1 MKRKILLLVLMFG
14 IMPIVYADTGAV
26 YTTTN
31 NPAGNN
37 IIRYDRGTDG
47 ILTFSGTF
55 PTNGLGSGVSL
66 GNQGGLVL
74 SDDDR
79 TLLSVN
85 AGSNEISV
93 FDVRSDGLILTDKV
107 SSGGIRPISITI
119 HKNLVYVLNAG
130 GIGNITGFHLSNDG
144 KLSAISGSTRL
155 LSNPS
160 PAPAEIAF
168 NPNGDML
175 VVTEKATNMIDTYA
189 VDDSGLV
196 NGPSIHPSNGPTP
209 FGFAFDKRGILIV
222 SEAPISSLSSYSVD
236 DIGFLTTISKSI
248 PDFEG
253 AACWVAITKNGK
265 FVYTANAGTNSIS
278 SYGISTEG
286 VLTLLGQKAG
296 ITSAGPFDLAITKNS
311 KFLYDLHSGGIT
323 GFQIGADGRLSKV
336 TEITGLTGAINGL
349 AAS

>member
-14 IMPIVYADTGAV
+14 IIPIVYADTGAV

-47 ILTFSGTF
+47 ILTFSGMF

-74 SDDDR
+74 SDDGS

-85 AGSNEISV
+85 AGSDEISV

-130 GIGNITGFHLSNDG
+130 GIGNIMGFRLSNDG

-168 NPNGDML
+168 NPKGDIL
-175 VVTEKATNMIDTYA
+175 VVTEKATNTIDTYA
-189 VDDSGLV
+189 VNDSGLV
-196 NGPSIHPSNGPTP
+196 NGSSFHPSNGPVP
-209 FGFAFDKRGILIV
+209 FGFAFDKRGILVV

-236 DIGFLTTISKSI
+236 DIDFKTISKSI

-265 FVYTANAGTNSIS
+265 FVYTANAATNSIS
-278 SYGISTEG
+278 SYGISTKG

-323 GFQIGADGRLSKV
+323 GFQIGEDGRLSKV